1 MNLTISVPEA
11 STGHGDPQLLCTPP
25 RWYKY
30 IVSFFTNYLAH
41 ATTVIAVPGQ
51 TTTETIFL
59 ATAALL
65 APSSGIFR
73 AVEIFIRRPAFRMRN
88 PLNQAAAAARA
99 LCMVVKT
106 RLDEKGSGIIID
118 STQHKWMK
126 HISLVHE
133 RANIHG
139 QSHLPEG
146 YAYVYV
152 PDSIEFL
159 FQDRRVEDLEDAGAG
174 NASDRTTETAQETQP
189 ENILQDGVGNTL
201 ENASENAPEGLPENM
216 PRNVPENEPELIS
229 EHLPERV
236 QESLPGNAQQNKSER
251 NTGNLAASYNI
262 PKAIIS
268 LAQAIWAI
276 ITIYRARGNQIDQYG
291 YAAFGLTV
299 APYAYMS
306 IINLMATCIT
316 PEYPAVY
323 MVRTS
328 LMNEAEAKGALITGE
343 VGYLD
348 LSQVDL
354 KKDQDDIDLLSWCGF
369 FLSLPPLI
377 IVGALSHF
385 SAGSSSTLER
395 GFTMAWLPTGTLG
408 GFLGYFGIA
417 GILDERSE
425 EDPYLTARD
434 HYIINWIVFGL
445 FAVVPLAAPAI
456 GGFVVVSQML
466 REYGVCIH
474 LP

>member
-1 MNLTISVPEA
+1 MNLTISVPEG

-25 RWYKY
+25 RWYGY
-30 IVSFFTNYLAH
+30 ILFFFTNYLAH

-59 ATAALL
+59 AITALL
-65 APSSGIFR
+65 TPSIGIFR

-88 PLNQAAAAARA
+88 PLNQAAAARA

-106 RLDEKGSGIIID
+106 RLDEKGSDMIID

-126 HISLVHE
+126 HISLVHD

-139 QSHLPEG
+139 QSQLPKG
-146 YAYVYV
+146 YAYAYV

-159 FQDRRVEDLEDAGAG
+159 FRERRVDEDLEDAWAE
-174 NASDRTTETAQETQP
+174 NAAASTTETSQETQA
-189 ENILQDGVGNTL
+189 EDILQDGAGNTS
-201 ENASENAPEGLPENM
+201 ENASRDAPEILPENM
-216 PRNVPENEPELIS
+216 PRNMPRNMPENEPELMS
-229 EHLPERV
+229 EDVPERV
-236 QESLPGNAQQNKSER
+236 QKSLPGNAQQNKLER
-251 NTGNLAASYNI
+251 KTGDLAASYNI

-316 PEYPAVY
+316 PEYPAIY

-328 LMNEAEAKGALITGE
+328 LMNEVKHMAL
-343 VGYLD
+343 
-348 LSQVDL
+348 
-354 KKDQDDIDLLSWCGF
+354 
-369 FLSLPPLI
+369 
-377 IVGALSHF
+377 
-385 SAGSSSTLER
+385 
-395 GFTMAWLPTGTLG
+395 
-408 GFLGYFGIA
+408 
-417 GILDERSE
+417 
-425 EDPYLTARD
+425 
-434 HYIINWIVFGL
+434 
-445 FAVVPLAAPAI
+445 
-456 GGFVVVSQML
+456 
-466 REYGVCIH
+466 
-474 LP
+474 